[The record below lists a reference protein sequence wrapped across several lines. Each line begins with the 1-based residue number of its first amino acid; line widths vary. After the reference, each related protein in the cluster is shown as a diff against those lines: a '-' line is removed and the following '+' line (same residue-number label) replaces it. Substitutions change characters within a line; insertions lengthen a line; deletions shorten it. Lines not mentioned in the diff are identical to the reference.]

1 MINDILITGN
11 FQHTRQFTCITLL
24 VVHVSL
30 CNAVT
35 GMQFTL
41 VNKFGEISPTR
52 AGSYCQRTSCRKWAV
67 LCKMQKFHFFT
78 TSPLNMRACG
88 TGRKFAEYDQRE
100 FRQFLPERRAFTGC
114 IKK

>member
-41 VNKFGEISPTR
+41 VNKFGEISPLVR
-52 AGSYCQRTSCRKWAV
+52 ARIVSGHLAESGQFCAK
-67 LCKMQKFHFFT
+67 CKSFT
-78 TSPLNMRACG
+78 FSQQVR
-88 TGRKFAEYDQRE
+88 
-100 FRQFLPERRAFTGC
+100 
-114 IKK
+114 